1 MVFYDSFCHVFSRY
15 RLCMHAISIRQT
27 RRHLA
32 ALHALQIRMVI
43 GESSHARRSR
53 DWRGEKKKAP
63 IATGLLVRHMAGRP
77 DD

>member
-1 MVFYDSFCHVFSRY
+1 
-15 RLCMHAISIRQT
+15 MHAISITDRQT

-32 ALHALQIRMVI
+32 ALHALQIRMVNRPTQSRLEG
-43 GESSHARRSR
+43 GE
-53 DWRGEKKKAP
+53 KKAP